1 MLFLITFAFF
11 ALAMTAMA
19 LKLLLGRTGELRR
32 GCGAECECPQSMS
45 DNDAASID
53 HNRWNHLR

>member
-19 LKLLLGRTGELRR
+19 LKLLLGRTDELRR
-32 GCGAECECPQSMS
+32 GCGAECKCAQSMS
-45 DNDAASID
+45 DNDAASTV
-53 HNRWNHLR
+53 HNNWNHPR